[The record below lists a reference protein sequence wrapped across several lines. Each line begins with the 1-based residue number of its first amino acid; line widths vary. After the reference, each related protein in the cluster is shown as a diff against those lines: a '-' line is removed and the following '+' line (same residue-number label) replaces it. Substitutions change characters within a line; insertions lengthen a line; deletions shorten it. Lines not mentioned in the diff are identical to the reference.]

1 MSEEILINVTPRE
14 TRVALVENGMLQEV
28 HVERASRRG
37 YVGNIY
43 KGKVSRVM
51 PGMQAAFV
59 EIGLDRAAFLHASDI
74 VRPTAPL
81 PEDGGEA
88 PPGAPLPTPPINELL
103 RDGQEIIVQVVKDPI
118 GTKGA
123 RLTTHLSIPSRYL
136 VLLPY
141 SKVLGVSVRIEDESE
156 RQRLKELLVEL
167 TSGQA
172 EPAANDPAP
181 PAARHGVPE
190 PPEVALLPP
199 PRALAAGLTPR
210 PLVAALSA
218 AARGDPEVGWPQAGP
233 PPITNPANAQPR
245 LAGLA
250 QPAAPLAAPGSAAA
264 PALRPVPAP
273 VDRFGYIVRTN
284 AEGQPREALAEDI
297 AYLGRLWSVVQEN
310 IARASVGERVYEDLN
325 LPLRALRDLMRPSV
339 ESVRIDSRETLERA
353 LDFVRRFMPE
363 LVDRVEHYPGERPIF
378 DLYGVEDEIQKALRK
393 EVPLKSGGHLVIDQT
408 EAMTTIDVNTG
419 AFLGSRN
426 LEETVFRTNLEAA
439 QAAARQLRLRNL
451 GGIVIV
457 DFIDM
462 ADEEHRRQ
470 VLRQLHKAM
479 ARDRAKATVYDMSAL
494 GLVEMTRKRT
504 TESLARQLCEPC
516 PTCSGRGI
524 LKTAETVTYEIFREI
539 TRAVRQFEAKQL
551 LVLAAPQVVNRI
563 LEEDSAAVAELE
575 EFIGK
580 TIRFQPEE
588 HYSQE
593 QYDVV
598 LL

>member
-43 KGKVSRVM
+43 KGKISRVM

-59 EIGLDRAAFLHASDI
+59 EVGLDRAAFLHASDI
-74 VRPTAPL
+74 VRQPSPLIGENGDAVAP
-81 PEDGGEA
+81 A
-88 PPGAPLPTPPINELL
+88 PIPSITELV
-103 RDGQEIIVQVVKDPI
+103 RDGQEIVVQVVKDPI

-141 SKVLGVSVRIEDESE
+141 SKVLGVSVRIEDETE
-156 RQRLKELLVEL
+156 RQRLKDLL
-167 TSGQA
+167 A
-172 EPAANDPAP
+172 EVL
-181 PAARHGVPE
+181 GE
-190 PPEVALLPP
+190 
-199 PRALAAGLTPR
+199 T
-210 PLVAALSA
+210 
-218 AARGDPEVGWPQAGP
+218 
-233 PPITNPANAQPR
+233 R
-245 LAGLA
+245 L
-250 QPAAPLAAPGSAAA
+250 
-264 PALRPVPAP
+264 
-273 VDRFGYIVRTN
+273 GYIVRTN
-284 AEGQPREALAEDI
+284 AEGESREALAEDI
-297 AYLGRLWSVVQEN
+297 DYLGKLWTAVLEN
-310 IARASVGERVYEDLN
+310 IDRTKVGERIYEDLP
-325 LPLRALRDLMRPSV
+325 LPLRALRDLMRPSI
-339 ESVRIDSRETLERA
+339 EKVRIDSRESLERA
-353 LDFVRRFMPE
+353 QRFVRQFMPE
-363 LVDRVEHYPGERPIF
+363 LAERVEHYPGERPIF
-378 DLYGVEDEIQKALRK
+378 DLYGVEDEIQKALKK
-393 EVPLKSGGHLVIDQT
+393 EVPLKSGGYLIVDQT

-451 GGIVIV
+451 GGIIII

-462 ADEEHRRQ
+462 VDAEHQRQ
-470 VLRQLHKAM
+470 VLRQLQKSM
-479 ARDRAKATVYDMSAL
+479 TRDHAKATVYDMSPL

-504 TESLARQLCEPC
+504 TESLERQLCEPC
-516 PTCSGRGI
+516 PTCNGRAS

-539 TRAVRQFEAKQL
+539 TRAVRQFEAQEL
-551 LVLAAPQVVNRI
+551 LVLAAPKVVNRI
-563 LEEDSAAVAELE
+563 LEEESAAVAELE
-575 EFIGK
+575 EFIAK